1 MKSRNDPYSS
11 LEKALRILIS
21 FTPLNQEKGSGEIS
35 QKMGLHASTVSRQMK
50 VLAKYGLLQYN
61 SRSKKYSLG
70 KTCMDLGWTL
80 RQTVRN
86 KIVIIAQPFID
97 GLRDSLGKGVGMEV
111 FFGDSTIVAYR
122 SLGPQF
128 PNNRIKF
135 NMGERMPVHIAAGA
149 KAIMAFLPMEV
160 VNNLIAGE
168 LPKRTPKTITDPDLL
183 KKKLVQYKKEGVA
196 YDTGES
202 DIDKQFA
209 AAPIFDYE
217 KNPVA
222 AIVIGAPFHEG
233 KAGFDPKEIKLLKET
248 AAKISYALHYREE
261 SEP

>member
-1 MKSRNDPYSS
+1 MKNRKEPYSS

-21 FTPLNQEKGSGEIS
+21 FSPMNQEKGAGEIG
-35 QKMGLHASTVSRQMK
+35 QIMRIHPSTVSRQMK

-61 SRSKKYSLG
+61 KRSKKYSLG
-70 KTCMDLGWTL
+70 KTCMDLGWAL
-80 RQTVRN
+80 RQTIRN
-86 KIVIIAQPFID
+86 QIVIIAQPYID
-97 GLRDSLGKGVGMEV
+97 GLRDLLGKGVGMEV
-111 FFGDSTIVAYR
+111 FFGESTIVAYR
-122 SLGPQF
+122 ALGPQF
-128 PNNRIKF
+128 PENRIRF

-160 VNNLIAGE
+160 VNDLLAGE
-168 LPKRTPKTITDPDLL
+168 LPRRTPKTITDPDLL
-183 KKKLVQYKKEGVA
+183 KKKLAQYKKDGVA

-209 AAPIFDYE
+209 AAPIFDYD

-222 AIVIGAPFHEG
+222 AIVIGAPLHGG
-233 KAGFDPKEIKLLKET
+233 KAGFDPKEIRLLKET

-261 SEP
+261 NV